1 MITLQ
6 KYLKQSATYKVFS
19 HMLVV
24 FTDFLDTLGKIIQL
38 GYHVFR
44 SVMKG
49 EIEKKELIA
58 QCDRFGVSSLPITL
72 SIVGMTSI
80 IVA

>member
-24 FTDFLDTLGKIIQL
+24 FADFLDTLGKIIQL

-49 EIEKKELIA
+49 EIEKKN
-58 QCDRFGVSSLPITL
+58 
-72 SIVGMTSI
+72 
-80 IVA
+80 